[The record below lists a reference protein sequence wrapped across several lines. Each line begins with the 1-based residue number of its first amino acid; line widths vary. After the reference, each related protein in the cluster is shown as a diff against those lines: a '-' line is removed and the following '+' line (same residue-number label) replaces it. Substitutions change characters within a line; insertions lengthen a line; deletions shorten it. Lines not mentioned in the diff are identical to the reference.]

1 MTYLMLMTHGS
12 PFQSAFPWRVL
23 LTVCAVIGLL
33 LGRGTPEALA
43 EGTASIDDLEHRLA
57 QTATLNDLVTVAYH
71 QSPVIAAARQAWRAQ
86 VEHYRVATGL
96 PDPQLMVTYFPE
108 PIETRL
114 GPQEWNATLS
124 QTIPFPGKLI
134 KAGEVVQT
142 EARIAKLQLDITVR
156 DVITR
161 IRESVYELMY
171 VRAAK
176 GIAAQQAKLLNQLQ
190 TVGETAY
197 AEDRA
202 ALVDRMKALS
212 QSGQLRYD
220 ALLLDELERV
230 EITRLNSLLNRTPQ
244 AVIGDLVV
252 PPLPPLPYSLEAIT
266 QLAESHQEEI
276 RIAEQGIHRAEA
288 QMGLARSSYFP
299 DFKVGLFY
307 ARIGHPDVPQP
318 PPNAGDDAFGIQFGL
333 TLPLW
338 FGKNQGRLHQA
349 RADRAKA
356 EAGRQSRINEA
367 RAQLHA
373 TYFRLQNARRL
384 VELYQNELLPQ
395 AAQTLQIAETWFQ
408 KGQSSFADVVEA
420 QAVWY
425 HFQLALARAQA
436 DYGKHWVGL
445 EQLVGHAL
453 TEKER
458 QPAGSR
464 EGKHP

>member
-1 MTYLMLMTHGS
+1 MTRVS
-12 PFQSAFPWRVL
+12 RPQSAFPWRVVL
-23 LTVCAVIGLL
+23 MVVAVLGLL
-33 LGRGTPEALA
+33 LGRSEPNALA
-43 EGTASIDDLEHRLA
+43 EGTPSINALDHRLS
-57 QTATLNDLVTVAYH
+57 QTATLNDMVTVAYH
-71 QSPVIAAARQAWRAQ
+71 QSPVIAAAREAWRAK

-108 PIETRL
+108 PLETRL
-114 GPQEWNATLS
+114 GPQDWNATLS

-156 DVITR
+156 DVVAR
-161 IRESVYELMY
+161 IREAVYELLY
-171 VRAAK
+171 IRTAK
-176 GIAAQQAKLLNQLQ
+176 GVAAQQVQLLNQLQ

-197 AEDRA
+197 AEDRV

-230 EITRLNSLLNRTPQ
+230 ETTRLNSLLNRSPQ
-244 AVIGDLVV
+244 AAIGDLVV
-252 PPLPPLPYSLEAIT
+252 APLPPLPYRLDAIT
-266 QLAESHQEEI
+266 ELAESHQEEI
-276 RIAEQGIHRAEA
+276 RIAEQGIRRAEA
-288 QMGLARSSYFP
+288 QMGLARSNHFP

-318 PPNAGDDAFGIQFGL
+318 PPDAGDDALGVQFGL

-349 RADRAKA
+349 RAEQARAQAMKH
-356 EAGRQSRINEA
+356 SHINEA
-367 RAQLHA
+367 RTQIHA
-373 TYFRLQNARRL
+373 TYFRLENARRL
-384 VELYQNELLPQ
+384 VDLYQNDLLPQ
-395 AAQTLQIAETWFQ
+395 AAQALQIAETWFQ
-408 KGQSSFADVVEA
+408 EGQSSFSDFVEA

-425 HFQLALARAQA
+425 NFQLALARAQA

-445 EQLVGHAL
+445 ERLVGHSL
-453 TEKER
+453 TQRKR
-458 QPAGSR
+458 QPAGPP